1 MNNENQYL
9 SGILS
14 EGLDH
19 TCEIH
24 TSMSTRK
31 RNIFLNFLVL
41 ALILITLVSLV
52 GTRGVK

>member
-1 MNNENQYL
+1 MNNENQEL
-9 SGILS
+9 GGIAS

-19 TCEIH
+19 TCDIR
-24 TSMSTRK
+24 TGMNTRK

-52 GTRGVK
+52 GTGVK